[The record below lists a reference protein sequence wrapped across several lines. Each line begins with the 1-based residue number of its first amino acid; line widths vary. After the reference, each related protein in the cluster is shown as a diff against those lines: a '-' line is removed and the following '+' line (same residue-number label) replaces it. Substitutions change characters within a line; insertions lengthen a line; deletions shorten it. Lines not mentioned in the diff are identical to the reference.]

1 MIIGAAQTAD
11 RNAALEVSS
20 SVTPAE
26 WDAYV
31 AAHPGASG
39 YHQWC
44 WRGLFERVFGH
55 ETIYLAA
62 RRPVADAGQTGPG
75 VGRGFPPPPAG
86 FGEASSPARIV
97 GVLPLVSFKSLLFGR
112 FLVSLPFVNY
122 GGVLA
127 DDDAAGRA
135 LVDAA
140 RAEAERRGAAS
151 VELRHTRRM
160 FPDLPVKQHKVAM
173 TLALPADEE
182 AAWNG
187 FESKV
192 RNKIRKAEKSNLAA
206 YVGGVELLNDFYRVF
221 ARNMRDLGTPVYSRR
236 LFEEVLRS
244 IPDSR
249 AYSVHLNGVP
259 VAAGITIGYRSAVE
273 NPWASSLREHRSL
286 NPNMLLYWTMLQDAI
301 ARGFSDFDFGR
312 STPNEGTYIFKKQ
325 WGARESP
332 FYWEYVLK
340 EGCELPEL
348 SPKSRKFRSAVS
360 LWQRLPVGVAGI
372 LGPRIVRNI
381 P

>member
-1 MIIGAAQTAD
+1 MTIGAAQIAD
-11 RNAALEVSS
+11 QNRTLDVSP
-20 SVTPAE
+20 SVTPAD

-31 AAHPGASG
+31 AAHPDASG

-55 ETIYLAA
+55 QTIYLAA
-62 RRPVADAGQTGPG
+62 RRDRRGAEGG
-75 VGRGFPPPPAG
+75 GRG
-86 FGEASSPARIV
+86 SIV
-97 GVLPLVSFKSLLFGR
+97 GVLPLVSFKSLLFGK

-127 DDDAAGRA
+127 DDDGAARG

-140 RAEAERRGAAS
+140 RQEAARRGASS

-160 FPDLPVKQHKVAM
+160 FEDLPVKQHKVAM

-182 AAWNG
+182 AAWKG
-187 FESKV
+187 FDNKV
-192 RNKIRKAEKSNLAA
+192 RNQIRKAEKSNLETRI
-206 YVGGVELLNDFYRVF
+206 GDTDLLDDFYTVF
-221 ARNMRDLGTPVYSRR
+221 ARNMRDLGTPVYSRS
-236 LFEEVLRS
+236 LFDEVLRG

-249 AYSVHLNGVP
+249 AYSVRLNGVP
-259 VAAGITIGYRSAVE
+259 VAAGITIGYRTAIE

-286 NPNMLLYWTMLQDAI
+286 NPNMLLYWTMLRDAI
-301 ARGFSDFDFGR
+301 GRGYRVFDFGR
-312 STPNEGTYIFKKQ
+312 STPNEGTYQFKKQ
-325 WGARESP
+325 WGAQESP

-340 EGCELPEL
+340 DRSALPDH
-348 SPKSRKFRSAVS
+348 SPKSSKFSAAIGV
-360 LWQRLPVGVAGI
+360 WQRLPVWLTRAAG
-372 LGPRIVRNI
+372 PAIVRNI

>member
-1 MIIGAAQTAD
+1 MCHDLSQRGRNKGVDIDREVGA
-11 RNAALEVSS
+11 
-20 SVTPAE
+20 AE
-26 WDAYV
+26 WDAYIGQ
-31 AAHPGASG
+31 HPCASS

-62 RRPVADAGQTGPG
+62 RRGAEGGQAG
-75 VGRGFPPPPAG
+75 AI
-86 FGEASSPARIV
+86 A
-97 GVLPLVSFKSLLFGR
+97 GVLPLVSFRSLLFGK

-127 DDDAAGRA
+127 DDDTIARA

-140 RAEAERRGAAS
+140 RAEAARRGAAS
-151 VELRHTRRM
+151 VELRHTHRM

-173 TLALPADEE
+173 TLALPTDEK
-182 AAWNG
+182 AVWNG

-192 RNKIRKAEKSNLAA
+192 RNKIRKAEKSNLVAR
-206 YVGGVELLNDFYRVF
+206 VGRVELLNDFYRVF

-244 IPDSR
+244 IPESR
-249 AYSVHLNGVP
+249 VYSVHLKGVP
-259 VAAGITIGYRSAVE
+259 VAAGITIGYRSVVE

-301 ARGFSDFDFGR
+301 GRGFSNFDFGR
-312 STPNEGTYIFKKQ
+312 STPDEGTYMFKKQ

-332 FYWEYVLK
+332 FFWEYLLK
-340 EGCELPEL
+340 EGCELPAL
-348 SPKSRKFRSAVS
+348 SPKSPKFRTAVS
-360 LWQRLPVGVAGI
+360 LWQRLPLVVAGI
-372 LGPRIVRNI
+372 VGPRIVRNI